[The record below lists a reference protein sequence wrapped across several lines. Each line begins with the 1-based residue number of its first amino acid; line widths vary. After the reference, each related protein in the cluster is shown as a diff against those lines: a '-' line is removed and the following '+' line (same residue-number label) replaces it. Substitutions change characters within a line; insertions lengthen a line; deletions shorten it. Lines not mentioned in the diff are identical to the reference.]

1 MGRSMS
7 RSLAPLLLVA
17 LAGCGGLR
25 DPLRGLETPAEAGI
39 NTRDII
45 DPAAQ
50 AEADELYNV
59 NTLVQVSEEV
69 REAAVAKAIKA
80 FPDLP
85 NRPAKNVLC
94 LSGGGAY
101 GAFTAGV
108 LVGWTA
114 SGKRPE
120 FDTVTGIS
128 TGAIIA
134 PLAFLGSK
142 YDARIRAFYTDI
154 SNEAIFRRRT
164 VRGLFS
170 EALAD
175 NTPLAD
181 RIDREL
187 TPDIIAEIAQAHQKG
202 RRLYIGTTELEGKR
216 FVVWDIG
223 AIATQCGEKGRTLIR
238 QILLGSSAI
247 PGFFPSSQIAVTID
261 GKPYKERHGDGGASE
276 AIFFRPPWHPD
287 SGMRGNVLRLAKT
300 NVWCVVA
307 GKLYSDPAPLK
318 SRSLNIFASSVSAVI
333 YAQNRGDLRRIYAAC
348 VLTGMNYY
356 QTAIPPEFDAP
367 KSSTDFDPE
376 PLGKMF
382 NEGYRVAQSGEAWRK
397 TPPGYEPGESV
408 LERASTRLTE
418 VNRGPAVNTT
428 RPAESGPAAPQNAGT
443 TANPLTAAPGAVGK

>member
-1 MGRSMS
+1 MFRSPV
-7 RSLAPLLLVA
+7 LVVLVA
-17 LAGCGGLR
+17 LAGCGAMR
-25 DPLRGLETPAEAGI
+25 DPLRGLDTPAEAGI

-50 AEADELYNV
+50 AEADQLYNV
-59 NTLVQVSEEV
+59 NTLVRVSEEV
-69 REAAVAKAIKA
+69 RKAAYAKAVTEY
-80 FPDLP
+80 PDLKA
-85 NRPAKNVLC
+85 RPAKNVLC

-108 LVGWTA
+108 LVGWSA
-114 SGKRPE
+114 SGRRPE
-120 FDTVTGIS
+120 FDVVTGIS

-134 PLAFLGSK
+134 PLAFLGPK
-142 YDARIRAFYTDI
+142 YDDRIRSFYTDI

-164 VRGLFS
+164 VRGIFS

-181 RIDREL
+181 RLDAEL
-187 TPDIIAEIAQAHQKG
+187 TPQIISELAEAHRAG

-223 AIATQCGEKGRTLIR
+223 AIAMQCGESGRTLIR

-247 PGFFPSSQIAVTID
+247 PGFFPSSQIAVTVD
-261 GKPYKERHGDGGASE
+261 GKPFKERHGDGGASE

-287 SGMRGNVLRLAKT
+287 AGVRGNVSRLAGT

-307 GKLYSDPAPLK
+307 GKLYADPAPLK
-318 SRSLNIFASSVSAVI
+318 ARSLSIVASSVSAVI

-348 VLTGMNYY
+348 VLTGMNYN

-367 KSSTDFDPE
+367 KSSTNFDAE

-382 NEGYRVAQSGEAWRK
+382 AEGYRLASGPDAWRK
-397 TPPGYEPGESV
+397 TPPGNEPGESV
-408 LERASTRLTE
+408 LERASTRLIE
-418 VNRGPAVNTT
+418 VNRGANVNTT
-428 RPAESGPAAPQNAGT
+428 RPAETGPAAPQNAVT
-443 TANPLTAAPGAVGK
+443 SPNPLTPGAGGVTK

>member
-1 MGRSMS
+1 MFR
-7 RSLAPLLLVA
+7 LPALLLVVA
-17 LAGCGGLR
+17 FAGCGAMR
-25 DPLRGLETPAEAGI
+25 DPLRDLKTPAEAGI

-45 DPAAQ
+45 DPTAQ

-69 REAAVAKAIKA
+69 RKAAYSKAVQE
-80 FPDLP
+80 FPDLKA
-85 NRPAKNVLC
+85 RPAKNVLC

-114 SGKRPE
+114 SGRRPE

-134 PLAFLGSK
+134 PFAFLGPK
-142 YDARIRAFYTDI
+142 YDAQIRDFYTDI

-181 RIDREL
+181 RIDEQL
-187 TPDIIAEIAQAHQKG
+187 TPQIIAELAAEHRKG

-216 FVVWDIG
+216 FIVWDIG
-223 AIATQCGEKGRTLIR
+223 AIALECGEGGRTLIR
-238 QILLGSSAI
+238 QVLLGSSAI

-261 GKPYKERHGDGGASE
+261 GKPFKERHGDGGASE

-287 SGMRGNVLRLAKT
+287 AGMRGNVSRLAGT

-307 GKLYSDPAPLK
+307 GKIYADPAPLK
-318 SRSLNIFASSVSAVI
+318 ARSLNIFASSVSAVI

-367 KSSTDFDPE
+367 KSSTNFDPV

-382 NEGYRVAQSGEAWRK
+382 DEGYRLALGPDTWRK
-397 TPPGYEPGESV
+397 TPPGNEVGESV
-408 LERASTRLTE
+408 LERASTRLIQ
-418 VNRGPAVNTT
+418 VDRGPNVNTT
-428 RPAESGPAAPQNAGT
+428 RPAESGPAAPQNAAT
-443 TANPLTAAPGAVGK
+443 TPNPLTPGPGAASK